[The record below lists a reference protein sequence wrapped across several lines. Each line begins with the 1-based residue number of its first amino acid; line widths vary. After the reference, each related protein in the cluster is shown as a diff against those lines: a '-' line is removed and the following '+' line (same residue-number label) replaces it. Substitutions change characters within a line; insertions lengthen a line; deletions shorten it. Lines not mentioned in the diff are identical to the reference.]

1 MKNQLM
7 RRFSELGLESLLNEL
22 FEPGSPL
29 ALLSSQAL
37 LVAEPL
43 LSTFTDTQSILS
55 ISSRLEGLESA
66 DESSLKEVN

>member
-1 MKNQLM
+1 MKNQFM
-7 RRFSELGLESLLNEL
+7 RRLSELGLEGLLDEL

-55 ISSRLEGLESA
+55 ISTRLEGRESS
-66 DESSLKEVN
+66 DESSLQEMN

>member
-1 MKNQLM
+1 MKNQFM
-7 RRFSELGLESLLNEL
+7 RRLSKLGLEGLLDEL

-55 ISSRLEGLESA
+55 ISTRLEGLESS
-66 DESSLKEVN
+66 DESSLQEIN

>member
-1 MKNQLM
+1 MKNQFM
-7 RRFSELGLESLLNEL
+7 RRLSELGLEGLLDEL

-29 ALLSSQAL
+29 ALLSSQVL

-55 ISSRLEGLESA
+55 ISTRLEGLESI
-66 DESSLKEVN
+66 DDSSLQEMN